1 MSADSDPPATAAFV
15 HRTVANT
22 SPIKEHRM
30 RTTQGRAAGL
40 PPRMLAFL
48 YTFCLL
54 LLAAAPVAGQAGAI
68 TGQVTEG
75 RFGAPVQ
82 GASVEVEGTTLATIT
97 DEQGRFVLP
106 AVPAGARF
114 VVARHIG
121 YARVRQ
127 PVTVPSGG
135 QVTVDFALESAPIA
149 LDEVV
154 VTGTPGGTRLRTIG
168 SSVARVNAAEALELS
183 EAPTFTSLLNARAP
197 GLVISQNTGRLGAS
211 PTINIR
217 GRSSIGLSNAPL
229 IYIDG
234 VRVNDATGQGA
245 GPIAIGSQGSS
256 VAGRLNDVSPE
267 DIESIEIIKGP
278 AAATIYGTEAS
289 AGVIQIITK
298 KGALGQAPRFTLRA
312 SNGAIFFRDAE
323 SRFPTNYMRNFDGEL
338 VPWNAI
344 TSERE
349 GGRDLFRTG
358 RAESYSGSISGGTDN
373 LRYYASAT
381 YNNEKGIE
389 PHNFTRQFS
398 LHNNLDLAL
407 SSKVSLATSLHYV
420 DMDNHLGTDQGL
432 SAMWGQYGH
441 QLLSPVSRGFP
452 LGIPPEVGWAL
463 WDNAEKVSRFTSGT
477 TLSYVPTSWMQHRL
491 LVGLD
496 YTGAENQSLERFAT
510 PEFAQYMPPTWAA
523 GRISQTLRRQNN
535 LTVDYAGSGRF
546 RLMEGLLST
555 TSLGVQVARN
565 ESATNGLGGMGF
577 PAPGVETVSAAS
589 TALPSSQ
596 ALLVNTTVG
605 AYVQET
611 FGWQDR
617 LFVTAALRV
626 DNNSAFGED
635 FKWITYPK
643 VDAAWVVTEEPF
655 WRWSE
660 TVNMLR
666 VRAAYG
672 ESGRAPSA
680 FSALRTFTPV
690 QGPGGT
696 NALAPGTL
704 GNPNL
709 RPERGKEFE
718 VGFETVLLNRLSF
731 DFTYFDKTTVDGIIN
746 QAAAPSSG
754 FPGSVPTNLGR
765 VDNSGLEVQATLEAL
780 NRPGFGWD
788 ITASYAQNE
797 DVIRDL
803 GAASASIN
811 SAGTSNQ
818 VGYPIGAFFSRV
830 VVSADRHPDTG
841 RSINVLCDDGSGGSV
856 ACTQAPYL
864 FVGRALPKHSG
875 AVANTLRVGS
885 NLRFYVL
892 TDFKSGNVRWNVDEQ
907 IRCTGAAGAQ
917 VCEAWHYPERYSAI
931 DAASVVG
938 NANTL
943 GILSYYYEDASFVK
957 LREVSAT
964 YQVPERWRMGLS
976 NAALT
981 IAGRE
986 LGTWT
991 PFSGMD
997 PENSGQGIVPP
1008 LSRVTA
1014 SLTFGF

>member
-1 MSADSDPPATAAFV
+1 
-15 HRTVANT
+15 
-22 SPIKEHRM
+22 M

-40 PPRMLAFL
+40 PPSMLAFVF
-48 YTFCLL
+48 TFCLL
-54 LLAAAPVAGQAGAI
+54 LVAVAPVAGQSGAI
-68 TGQVTEG
+68 TGRVTEG

-82 GASVEVEGTTLATIT
+82 GASIEVEGTTLVTST
-97 DEQGRFVLP
+97 DAQGRFVLP
-106 AVPAGARF
+106 AVAAGTRF
-114 VVARHIG
+114 VTARHIG
-121 YARVRQ
+121 FSRVRQ
-127 PVTVPSGG
+127 AVTVPSGG
-135 QVTVDFALESAPIA
+135 QVTLDFALETAPIA
-149 LDEVV
+149 LDAVV

-168 SSVARVNAAEALELS
+168 SSVARVNAAEALQLS

-197 GLVISQNTGRLGAS
+197 GLIITQNTGRLGAS

-234 VRVNDATGQGA
+234 VRVNDATGMGA

-289 AGVIQIITK
+289 NGVIQIITK

-312 SNGAIFFRDAE
+312 SNGAVFFRDAAN
-323 SRFPTNYMRNFDGEL
+323 RFPTNYMRNPAGEL

-344 TSERE
+344 RSEQE
-349 GGRDLFRTG
+349 LGNDLFRTG
-358 RAESYSGSISGGTDN
+358 RAESYSGSVSGGTDN

-381 YNNEKGIE
+381 FNNEKGIE

-407 SSKVSLATSLHYV
+407 SSKINLATSLHYV

-432 SAMWGQYGH
+432 SAMWGMYGH
-441 QLLSPVSRGFP
+441 SILSPVSRGFP
-452 LGIPPEVGWAL
+452 LGIPPEVPWAL
-463 WDNAEKVSRFTSGT
+463 WDNSEKVSRFTSGT
-477 TLSYVPTSWMQHRL
+477 TLSYRPATWMQHRL

-496 YTGAENQSLERFAT
+496 YTGAEQQSLERFAT
-510 PEFAQYMPPTWAA
+510 PEFAKYMPPTWAA

-535 LTVDYAGSGRF
+535 LTVDYAGSAGF
-546 RLMEGLLST
+546 RVREGMQST
-555 TSLGVQVARN
+555 TSLGLQVARN
-565 ESATNGLGGMGF
+565 EAAANGLGGMGF

-589 TALPSSQ
+589 TLLPSSQ

-617 LFVTAALRV
+617 LFVTGALRV

-643 VDAAWVVTEEPF
+643 VDAAWVVSEEPF

-660 TVNMLR
+660 RINMLR

-672 ESGRAPSA
+672 ESGKAPSA

-718 VGFETVLLNRLSF
+718 VGFETVLLNRLGL
-731 DFTYFDKTTVDGIIN
+731 DFTYFSKRTVDGIIN

-765 VDNSGLEVQATLEAL
+765 VDNSGYEVQATLEAL
-780 NRPGFGWD
+780 NRPRFGWN

-803 GAASASIN
+803 GAVSGVVNA
-811 SAGTSNQ
+811 AGTANR
-818 VGYPIGAFFSRV
+818 VGYPIGSFFSRV
-830 VVSADRHPDTG
+830 VVSADRHPTTN
-841 RSINVLCDDGSGGSV
+841 RSINLMCDDGSGGSV
-856 ACTQAPYL
+856 ACAQAPFLY
-864 FVGRALPKHSG
+864 VGRPLPKHSG
-875 AVANTLRVGS
+875 AISNTLRVGN
-885 NLRFYVL
+885 NLRFYAL
-892 TDFKSGNVRWNVDEQ
+892 TDFKSGYVRWNLDES
-907 IRCTGAAGAQ
+907 IRCTGAAGAP
-917 VCEAWHYPERYSAI
+917 VCEAFHFPERYSAVE
-931 DAASVVG
+931 AAYAVG
-938 NANTL
+938 NAQNL
-943 GILSYYYEDASFVK
+943 GIMNYFYDDASFLK

-964 YQVPERWRMGLS
+964 YSVPQRWRMGLS

-991 PFSGMD
+991 PFRGID
-997 PENSGQGIVPP
+997 PENTGQAIVPP

-1014 SLTFGF
+1014 SLTIGF